1 MSQHL
6 VSEACQCSSITSA
19 LCLLFITSYV
29 FALTCAHTHTHAY
42 KLQSSPFSFLLLFRH
57 THTHTELWGQDV
69 LALSLLNT
77 RSAFEAACTANT
89 TNRQNKLVCLCFSRR
104 GRCACVDWDRRAR
117 VTLSV
122 KTNLNSHSRAKGST
136 TGVTKASCRRVRN
149 LCAQMQVAFAKCS

>member
-57 THTHTELWGQDV
+57 THTQSYEGRMFWLCLYLIHVVPLKLHV
-69 LALSLLNT
+69 LRIPRTDRTNLFVF
-77 RSAFEAACTANT
+77 AF
-89 TNRQNKLVCLCFSRR
+89 R
-104 GRCACVDWDRRAR
+104 GGEDACVDWDRRAR